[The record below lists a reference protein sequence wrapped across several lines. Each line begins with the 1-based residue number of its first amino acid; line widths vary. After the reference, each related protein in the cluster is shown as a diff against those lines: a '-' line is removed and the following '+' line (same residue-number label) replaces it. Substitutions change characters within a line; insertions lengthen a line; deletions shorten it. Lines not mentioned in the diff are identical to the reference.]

1 MTTSPKLSETIQKLD
16 GLVLSEQFDYFW
28 FTVDQP
34 VNAYKSKRKRM
45 LPLFPEVVFSLEEV
59 DEIVQWLKKT
69 CVPVRFKNGD
79 VERFAFNIQGKL
91 YRAQYRPAPDHTL
104 RFDPL
109 NRHRL
114 TAESLTDLGF
124 EITAERE
131 VAEGLDF
138 ISQQVYGG
146 PVSKLSDTDRDNLL
160 DLIKRSIAGSAETST
175 NKEN

>member
-1 MTTSPKLSETIQKLD
+1 MTSPKLSETIQKLD

-45 LPLFPEVVFSLEEV
+45 LPLFPEVVFNLEEMG
-59 DEIVQWLKKT
+59 EIVQWLKKS

-109 NRHRL
+109 NHHRL

-131 VAEGLDF
+131 VAEGLDL
-138 ISQQVYGG
+138 ISQQVYGD
-146 PVSKLSDTDRDNLL
+146 PVSKLSEADRDNLL
-160 DLIKRSIAGSAETST
+160 DLIKQSLTNTAALS